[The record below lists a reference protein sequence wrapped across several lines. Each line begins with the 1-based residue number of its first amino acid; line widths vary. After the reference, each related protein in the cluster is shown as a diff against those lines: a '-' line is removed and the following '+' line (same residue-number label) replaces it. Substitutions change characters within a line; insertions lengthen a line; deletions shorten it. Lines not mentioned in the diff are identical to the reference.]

1 MRARKNNRET
11 KTEKR
16 KTKKKEG
23 NETESGAK
31 APTSNSELILDQ
43 KKNSELIMHQTV
55 VLDQQV
61 VRVVMDSG
69 SLNNW

>member
-43 KKNSELIMHQTV
+43 KKKLRTYHASNSCLRPTSV
-55 VLDQQV
+55 CLY
-61 VRVVMDSG
+61 
-69 SLNNW
+69 

>member
-43 KKNSELIMHQTV
+43 KKTQNLSCIKQL
-55 VLDQQV
+55 
-61 VRVVMDSG
+61 S
-69 SLNNW
+69 